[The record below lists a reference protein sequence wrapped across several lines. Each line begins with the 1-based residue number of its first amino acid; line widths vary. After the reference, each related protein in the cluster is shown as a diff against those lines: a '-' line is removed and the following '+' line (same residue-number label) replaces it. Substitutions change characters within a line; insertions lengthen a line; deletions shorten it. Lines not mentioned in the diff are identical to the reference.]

1 MSKLRGYAIST
12 GFLGTD
18 HTYVK
23 SDKPAFSWP
32 CWGRDAGGKEICQ
45 GNGNATMGNC
55 ISQPNSWAGIIYGV
69 TGVCH
74 QTANRILYPAHVT
87 VSKAGGYW
95 ASTLAYGVYGTPA
108 SMIEWSARLVACSLV
123 SNDITS
129 IRALEMDTRSQVLS
143 QEDTEKAYL
152 EKVMALYSE
161 TMQTPQTLRAE
172 VKEDESYSLIG
183 KELELMMEF
192 RLGRSLDA
200 QITKSILKQ
209 QYDFLKEKHEMD
221 YNLYSTDLSVEKHVK
236 EMNDLF
242 GDTLRR
248 IAEILEKDQFEK
260 IFGLT
265 PPDGSFGLIDPKI
278 AVKVHARN

>member
-1 MSKLRGYAIST
+1 MTNLP
-12 GFLGTD
+12 FLG
-18 HTYVK
+18 
-23 SDKPAFSWP
+23 PA
-32 CWGRDAGGKEICQ
+32 GEGKRAEENCQ
-45 GNGNATMGNC
+45 GNGNVTMANC

-74 QTANRILYPAHVT
+74 QTANRILYPARVT

-108 SMIEWSARLVACSLV
+108 SITEWFARLAACSLV
-123 SNDITS
+123 SSDITF

-152 EKVMALYSE
+152 KKVLALYSE
-161 TMQTPQTLRAE
+161 TMQTPQTFRAE
-172 VKEDESYSLIG
+172 VNEDESYSLIG

-209 QYDFLKEKHEMD
+209 QYDFLKEKHEME

-236 EMNDLF
+236 EMNDFF

-265 PPDGSFGLIDPKI
+265 PPDGSFSLIDPKI
-278 AVKVHARN
+278 AVKVHAKPASG